1 MMRMFMSGNSRVDT
15 GLQNPKSEMTK
26 KELNIFLEDY
36 EYSDADE
43 DYIWMKSVRYRDHSE
58 ID

>member
-1 MMRMFMSGNSRVDT
+1 MSGNSRVDT

-58 ID
+58 IV